1 MNIMNIESA
10 KYISFDEKNVSI
22 KLVVSGETILVPFD
36 SNNRHYAEIL
46 KQVDAGTLTIADA
59 D

>member
-1 MNIMNIESA
+1 MNIESA
-10 KYISFDEKNVSI
+10 KYISFYEKNVSI